1 MSQRSQTNDRYRKE
15 ADIGST
21 RKSAARAK
29 PVRRLGTIE
38 GSSASS
44 AKDSGKA
51 KKKPVRQPLPTSPE
65 IKRWRMIWWG
75 LFALAFVCILVNWLL
90 PAARDNQTITMAL
103 TVTVFVLCA
112 VAVYIDAVKIRKL
125 RAQLIKEQGK
135 KSKNK
140 TQTAASGK

>member
-1 MSQRSQTNDRYRKE
+1 MNDRYRKD

-21 RKSAARAK
+21 RRSAARAK
-29 PVRRLGTIE
+29 PVRKPGTI
-38 GSSASS
+38 GGTSASS
-44 AKDSGKA
+44 AKDAGNS
-51 KKKPVRQPLPTSPE
+51 KKKLLRQPLPTSPE

-90 PAARDNQTITMAL
+90 PAARDDQTITMAL

-112 VAVYIDAVKIRKL
+112 AAVYIDVVKIRKL

-135 KSKNK
+135 KSKDK
-140 TQTAASGK
+140 TQIAGCVK